1 MPACGRSSLHCPRYF
16 VQPAAYDISD
26 FHGRVH
32 KPLAKQLVKLLEPH
46 RPLFVEEPLLPG
58 HPNEMKDLY
67 NKTSIPIAVSVDRGQ
82 PGLTR

>member
-1 MPACGRSSLHCPRYF
+1 MPACERAFLHCPRYCAQHADDD
-16 VQPAAYDISD
+16 VSD

-67 NKTSIPIAVSVDRGQ
+67 NKTSIPIAVGVNRAQS
-82 PGLTR
+82 GLAR